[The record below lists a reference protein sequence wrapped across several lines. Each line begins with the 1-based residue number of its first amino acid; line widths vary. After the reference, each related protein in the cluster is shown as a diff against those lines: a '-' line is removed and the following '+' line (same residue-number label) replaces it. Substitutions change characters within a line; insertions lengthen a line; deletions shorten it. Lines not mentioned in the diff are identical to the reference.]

1 MTMSPEDRRA
11 HWDDRYRSI
20 GADQV
25 SWFEAEPATSLQ
37 LIDQLGLAPSAA
49 VVDIGGGASS
59 LTATLQRHGF
69 TDLAVVDVSQAALDE
84 ARANVEDPV
93 EVDWICADLLTWQ
106 PKRTW
111 HLWHDRA
118 VFHFLTEP
126 ADRDTYLT
134 TLNRSIAVG
143 GTIILATFSEDGPTM
158 CSGLPVR
165 RYSPEALLQV
175 LGDGWSEIAT
185 LGTEHLT
192 PSGGAQ
198 QFSWLA
204 ARRSEPT

>member
-1 MTMSPEDRRA
+1 MTTSPEDRRA
-11 HWDDRYRSI
+11 HWDGRYRAI
-20 GADQV
+20 GATQV
-25 SWFEAEPATSLQ
+25 SWFEAQPTTSLE
-37 LIDQLGLAPSAA
+37 LIEQLGLGPSSG

-59 LTATLQRHGF
+59 LTATLQRLGF
-69 TDLAVVDVSQAALDE
+69 TDLTVVDVSQAALDE
-84 ARANVEDPV
+84 SRQLVPNPDV
-93 EVDWICADLLTWQ
+93 VDWICADLLTWQ

-126 ADRDTYLT
+126 ADRDTYLN
-134 TLNRSIAVG
+134 TLNRSVEPG
-143 GTIILATFSEDGPTM
+143 GAIILATFSEDGPTM
-158 CSGLPVR
+158 CSGLPVQ

-198 QFSWLA
+198 RFSWLA
-204 ARRSEPT
+204 ARRAEPT